1 MRHEG
6 GQEGEQEEHRQDVLP
21 EVPGDGGVRMLRHQL
36 GTDQLLFRFYS
47 SLEEFKC
54 LVCSDSDCGSSDVA
68 LDTKINNFFEDLK
81 SVSRNMSELLRP
93 VEDPGTFSD
102 DQYLQTLENNVRE
115 SIKTTYFRDLKTL
128 ITIEDKCS
136 EMTTESVEMTTF
148 STGDVEV
155 SSSTVIADI
164 MEGEDEEIGESE
176 GNTIQPSNS
185 VEVKSSG
192 ELDVTSTPTTEES
205 SKGNETYVVT
215 EEESSIED
223 LPLCSELSAS
233 PQLGSGLLTQF
244 GISTST
250 GRPACREDP
259 TSTTSTPPE
268 GGLYQQL
275 ANKFGF

>member
-1 MRHEG
+1 MFI
-6 GQEGEQEEHRQDVLP
+6 LLKS
-21 EVPGDGGVRMLRHQL
+21 RMVGHLL
-36 GTDQLLFRFYS
+36 DTDRLLFRFYS

-93 VEDPGTFSD
+93 LEDPGTFSD
-102 DQYLQTLENNVRE
+102 DQYLQTLESNVRE

-128 ITIEDKCS
+128 IIMEDKCS
-136 EMTTESVEMTTF
+136 EITTESVEMTTF
-148 STGDVEV
+148 STGESEV
-155 SSSTVIADI
+155 SSTTVIADN
-164 MEGEDEEIGESE
+164 MDGEDEEIGDEESE
-176 GNTIQPSNS
+176 GNTIQSSNS

-192 ELDVTSTPTTEES
+192 ELDVSSTPSIEES
-205 SKGNETYVVT
+205 SKGNET
-215 EEESSIED
+215 EEESPIED
-223 LPLCSELSAS
+223 ISLPLCSELSAS

-259 TSTTSTPPE
+259 ISTTSTPPPE